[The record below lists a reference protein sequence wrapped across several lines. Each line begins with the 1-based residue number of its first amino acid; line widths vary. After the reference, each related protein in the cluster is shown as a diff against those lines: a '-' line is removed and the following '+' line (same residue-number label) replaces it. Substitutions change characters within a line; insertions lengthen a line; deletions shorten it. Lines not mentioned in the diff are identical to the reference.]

1 MNILGIETSCDE
13 TSAAVIK
20 NGVSVITNVVSSQIK
35 IHEKYG
41 GIVPE
46 LASRH
51 HLENVNF
58 VVEEALKGTK
68 KIDAISVTSGP
79 GLIGSLLVGTTTAQA
94 ISNILK
100 IPCIGINHIEGHI
113 FANYLRTPEHSPRY
127 RSGEAGQ
134 NIRTPVAPPFIA
146 LIVSGGHTDL
156 ILAEDLGKY
165 KVLGRTRD
173 DAVGEVF
180 DKIAKFLKLGYPGGP
195 VIDKLAKNGNSKS
208 IPFPRPYMRGTWDF
222 SFSGLKTSV
231 INYVREHQ
239 NIRTSK
245 HLYDLCASFQQAC
258 IDVLIEKTISA
269 CKKYRIKKILLGG
282 GVTANSQL
290 RTDIIKK
297 CKSENIKL
305 LLPAI
310 SLCTDNAA
318 MIASAGYFKLK
329 KTGLTR
335 HRGVINPSANLE
347 LKNW

>member
-20 NGVSVITNVVSSQIK
+20 DGTFIITNIVSSQIK

-51 HLENVNF
+51 HLENINI
-58 VVEEALKGTK
+58 VVEEALKGSG

-79 GLIGSLLVGTTTAQA
+79 GLIGSLLIGTTTAQA

-100 IPCIGINHIEGHI
+100 IPCVGVNHIEGHI
-113 FANYLRTPEHSPRY
+113 FANYLRTQEDK
-127 RSGEAGQ
+127 
-134 NIRTPVAPPFIA
+134 NTRTAVNPPFIA

-156 ILAEDLGKY
+156 ILAEKLGKY
-165 KVLGRTRD
+165 KILGRTRD

-195 VIDKLAKNGNSKS
+195 VIDRLAKKGNCKN
-208 IPFPRPYMRGTWDF
+208 IPLPRPYMRDTWDF
-222 SFSGLKTSV
+222 SFSGLKTAV
-231 INYVREHQ
+231 INYAREHK
-239 NIRTSK
+239 NIRTQER
-245 HLYDLCASFQQAC
+245 LYDLCASFQQAC
-258 IDVLIEKTISA
+258 VDVLVEKTVSA
-269 CKKYRIKKILLGG
+269 CKKYKINKIFLGG
-282 GVTANSQL
+282 GVVSNSQL
-290 RTDIIKK
+290 RADMTKK
-297 CKSENIKL
+297 CKSEDIKL
-305 LLPAI
+305 FLPVP

-318 MIASAGYFKLK
+318 MIASAGYFKIK
-329 KTGLTR
+329 KSGCGKMTK
-335 HRGVINPSANLE
+335 PSANLE

>member
-13 TSAAVIK
+13 TSAAVVK
-20 NGVSVITNVVSSQIK
+20 NGTSVITNVVSSQIK

-51 HLENVNF
+51 HLENINY
-58 VVEEALKGTK
+58 VVEKSLKGIK
-68 KIDAISVTSGP
+68 KIDAISVTAGP
-79 GLIGSLLVGTTTAQA
+79 GLIGSLLIGTTTAQA

-113 FANYLRTPEHSPRY
+113 FANYLTNNEPRTMNHE
-127 RSGEAGQ
+127 
-134 NIRTPVAPPFIA
+134 PPFMA

-156 ILAEDLGKY
+156 ILVKDLGKY

-195 VIDKLAKNGNSKS
+195 VIDKLAKTGDNRS
-208 IPFPRPYMRGTWDF
+208 IPFPRPYMRDTWDF

-231 INYVREHQ
+231 INYVRPYRLPLTDLSRYRRDYRLR
-239 NIRTSK
+239 NI
-245 HLYDLCASFQQAC
+245 CASFQQAC

-269 CKKYRIKKILLGG
+269 CKKYKIKKIVLGG

-290 RTDIIKK
+290 RTDITGK
-297 CKSENIKL
+297 CRSENINL
-305 LLPAI
+305 FLPAV

-329 KTGLTR
+329 KTGAG
-335 HRGVINPSANLE
+335 RGIINPSANLE